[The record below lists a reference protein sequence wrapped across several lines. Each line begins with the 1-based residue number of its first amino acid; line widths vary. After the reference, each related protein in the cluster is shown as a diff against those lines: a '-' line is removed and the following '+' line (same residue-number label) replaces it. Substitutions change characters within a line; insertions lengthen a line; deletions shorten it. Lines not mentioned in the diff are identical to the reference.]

1 MTNVEVNGITYARC
15 GSSWYQPVYDHGQL
29 AYQVVNPPL

>member
-1 MTNVEVNGITYARC
+1 MTNVQVNGVTYARC
-15 GSSWYQPVYDHGQL
+15 GSSWYQPVYDNGQL

>member
-1 MTNVEVNGITYARC
+1 MAAIARC
-15 GSSWYQPVYDHGQL
+15 GSSWYQPVYDNGQL